1 MVKGFIQGIKEII
14 DIYDNKIVL
23 LQVLKAMASKGVSK
37 ILGFVFLGFILMG
50 CGDYAKILKSPDND
64 LKFKAAKTYYDNTK
78 FDKALPLFEDVLA
91 AWKGQDKAEEV
102 YYYYCFTQYGM
113 GNLPAA
119 SFHFKNFTESYFTS
133 KHLQICAFMRAH
145 CEYEMVMP
153 TELDQSQTHVA
164 LQELQL
170 FVNLHPDSEYVD
182 SCNTLMDNLRQRLI
196 TKDFRKAMLYYNM
209 EKYRSAIKS
218 FDNLR
223 KDYPDVNNS
232 DEVDYYIIKAHQRL
246 AENSIST
253 KEKVRWEDTEKK
265 CVSFLSQYGDSNSY
279 TKRVQNIQ
287 AQAEKRIKQIT
298 AK

>member
-1 MVKGFIQGIKEII
+1 M
-14 DIYDNKIVL
+14 
-23 LQVLKAMASKGVSK
+23 QVLKAMAGKGIGK
-37 ILGFVFLGFILMG
+37 IFGFVCLGILLNA

-64 LKFKAAKTYYDNTK
+64 LKFSSAKTYYDNAK
-78 FDKALPLFEDVLA
+78 FDRALPLFEDVLA

-102 YYYYCFTQYGM
+102 YFYYCYTQYGI

-133 KHLQICAFMRAH
+133 KHLQECAFMRAH

-153 TELDQSQTHVA
+153 TELDQSQTHIA

-170 FVNLHPDSEYVD
+170 FVNLHPGSKYVD

-209 EKYRSAIKS
+209 ERYQSAIKA

-223 KDYPDVNNS
+223 KDYPDVKNA
-232 DEVDYYIIKAHQRL
+232 DEVDFYVIKAHADL
-246 AENSIST
+246 AEKSIAS
-253 KEKVRWEDTEKK
+253 KEKARWESTEKK
-265 CVSFLSQYGDSNSY
+265 CASFLSQYGETNTYS
-279 TKRVQNIQ
+279 KRVRNIK
-287 AQAEKRIKQIT
+287 AQADKRIKQLT